1 MNKNRPTFIAYS
13 VKQLPN
19 QKEVWR
25 EIGVAWK
32 HQDRKG
38 LTLKLDLMP
47 IDGTIVIRQHQAT
60 KPRENA
66 EGMAKVNALVTDVV
80 QRCTPTV
87 KE

>member
-19 QKEVWR
+19 QKEIWR

-32 HQDRKG
+32 HQDRRG

-47 IDGTIVIRQHQAT
+47 MDGTIVIRQQNAA
-60 KPRENA
+60 KPTVNP
-66 EGMAKVNALVTDVV
+66 EGMKRVKALVADVA
-80 QRCTPTV
+80 QRCTP
-87 KE
+87 KN